1 MLPRKDVI
9 EKHRKLCYFVR
20 DASILE
26 TGGDFMEKGRVL
38 IAEGSEELALHLSE
52 MLLGSYQVRCCSD
65 GHEAQKLLSQFRPDV
80 LVLDVMLPGVDGLTL
95 LQRALEQG
103 IRTRVLL
110 TTALNS
116 DYILDAAARLGVGYI
131 MRTPCELGAMAAR
144 VADLSRS
151 GAVAA
156 PKAKDAEAQTAGI
169 LRALGI
175 RAKHRGSNC
184 IREAVLLSMNE
195 EYRSV
200 TKVLYPEVAR
210 RCGCENSHV
219 ERNIR
224 SAIEYAWT
232 HRDENVWRMYFPPDG
247 SGNVKRPTNADFIFR
262 LADCVRRGQ
271 AG

>member
-1 MLPRKDVI
+1 V
-9 EKHRKLCYFVR
+9 
-20 DASILE
+20 
-26 TGGDFMEKGRVL
+26 EKGRVL

-52 MLLGSYQVRCCSD
+52 MLLGGYQVRCCAD
-65 GHEAQKLLSQFRPDV
+65 GHEALKLLAAFRPDV
-80 LVLDVMLPGVDGLTL
+80 LVLDVMLPGIDGLTL

-103 IRTRVLL
+103 IQTRVLL
-110 TTALNS
+110 TTPLPS
-116 DYILDAAARLGVGYI
+116 EYILAAATRLGVGYI

-144 VADLSRS
+144 VSDLSHS
-151 GAVAA
+151 AAVAK
-156 PKAKDAEAQTAGI
+156 PVQKDAESQITGI
-169 LRALGI
+169 LRTLGF
-175 RAKHRGSNC
+175 RAKHRGSGC

-232 HRDENVWRMYFPPDG
+232 HRDENVWRLYFPPDG
-247 SGNVKRPTNADFIFR
+247 SGNVKKPTNADFIFR
-262 LADCVRRGQ
+262 LADCIRRGQ